1 MGPTKYILGTN
12 SLRMIIQSQ
21 VARRR
26 TFRTISQAPAITYA
40 YNTRVLTP
48 QKLQNQAG
56 RCEFVGPVEKKQGEE
71 KMAKKDFAAA
81 KTVEQAPQQH
91 AAAGN
96 SEKKPATLLYD
107 GSYGRHAFL
116 PLFLG

>member
-1 MGPTKYILGTN
+1 
-12 SLRMIIQSQ
+12 
-21 VARRR
+21 
-26 TFRTISQAPAITYA
+26 
-40 YNTRVLTP
+40 
-48 QKLQNQAG
+48 
-56 RCEFVGPVEKKQGEE
+56 
-71 KMAKKDFAAA
+71 MAKKDFAAA

-107 GSYGRHAFL
+107 GIYGRHAFL